1 MWNRIRTFL
10 PLPPPTGLPSSVRCS
25 KFGKLSSL
33 AFRRNLI
40 SLGKTP
46 CLLLSFPCQKIY
58 LKLSQTK
65 QIQNGMKLT
74 SCIHVNHPCTCPEN
88 FTFPWQKMEFFY
100 PSLTLKS
107 FSPID
112 PSRSELKQKRGH
124 IPHSLS
130 TWLQQSEKLTVDAV
144 SVQRKMHTWP
154 DLTCKYSMIKNKIH
168 MPNYY

>member
-1 MWNRIRTFL
+1 MWTRIRTF
-10 PLPPPTGLPSSVRCS
+10 PPPTGLPSSVRCS
-25 KFGKLSSL
+25 NFGKLSSL
-33 AFRRNLI
+33 VFRRNWI
-40 SLGKTP
+40 SRCKTP
-46 CLLLSFPCQKIY
+46 RLLLFFPCQKLC

-65 QIQNGMKLT
+65 QIQKSMKLT
-74 SCIHVNHPCTCPEN
+74 SCIHINHPCTCPEN
-88 FTFPWQKMEFFY
+88 FTFAWQKMQFFD

-107 FSPID
+107 FSFID
-112 PSRSELKQKRGH
+112 PSRSELKQKRGCT
-124 IPHSLS
+124 PHSLS